1 MARTDA
7 DRAPVMMRRTQ
18 RGLEP
23 LSGFDAERL
32 DRVAIG
38 SVVEVAIKQKRS
50 TQQNRLYWSIL
61 SKVVENVDGYPTS
74 ERLHDA
80 LKLHLGYS
88 IKIKSVNGH
97 DIWLP
102 DSTAF
107 SKMDG
112 VEFKFFFDRALAVL
126 ADLIG
131 CDPMTLVNEAQK
143 EVA

>member
-7 DRAPVMMRRTQ
+7 DRAPVLMRRTQ

-23 LSGFDAERL
+23 LSGLDPERL
-32 DRVAIG
+32 DREANG
-38 SVVEVAIKQKRS
+38 SVVDVAIKQKRS

-88 IKIKSVNGH
+88 IKIKSVTGH

>member
-32 DRVAIG
+32 DSVAIG
-38 SVVEVAIKQKRS
+38 SVVEVGIKQRRS

-88 IKIKSVNGH
+88 IKIKSVTGH